1 MGKPREDR
9 PSVPGA
15 AIPAGGSAAIRGPP
29 VASLRVAAVAGAGAG
44 GAPRAAAGTDVL
56 AAPDGL
62 RAGFDTA
69 GPAGPGRIASGVGW
83 VRIKEMR

>member
-15 AIPAGGSAAIRGPP
+15 AIPAGGSAAIKRPP
-29 VASLRVAAVAGAGAG
+29 VASVRGGCGRCRAG

-56 AAPDGL
+56 AAPDDL
-62 RAGFDTA
+62 RAGFDAA